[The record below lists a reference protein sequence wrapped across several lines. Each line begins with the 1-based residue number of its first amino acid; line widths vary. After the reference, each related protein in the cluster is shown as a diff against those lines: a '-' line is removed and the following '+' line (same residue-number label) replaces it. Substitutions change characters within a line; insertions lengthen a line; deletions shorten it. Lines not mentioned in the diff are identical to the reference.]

1 MEITIGMKHVA
12 RELIF
17 DVDED
22 ITDKVTKALS
32 GEDKVLDITD
42 DKGNRILLASEAL
55 AYVQVGSEQQRFVG
69 FGA

>member
-1 MEITIGMKHVA
+1 MEITIGIKHIA
-12 RELIF
+12 RELTF

-22 ITDKVTKALS
+22 ISEKVTKALS
-32 GEDKVLDITD
+32 GQDKVLDITD

-55 AYVQVGSEQQRFVG
+55 AYVQIGSEQQRFVG

>member
-1 MEITIGMKHVA
+1 VEITIGMKHVA